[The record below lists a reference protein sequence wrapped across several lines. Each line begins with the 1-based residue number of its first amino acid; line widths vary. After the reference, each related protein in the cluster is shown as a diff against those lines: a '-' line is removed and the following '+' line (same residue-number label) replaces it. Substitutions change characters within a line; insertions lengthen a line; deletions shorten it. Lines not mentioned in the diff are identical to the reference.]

1 MPPKSTFIP
10 RIKVPYQ
17 FSNIKLNRP
26 KMGIRVVS
34 SKTLSASMQNN
45 FTNCEQDYMDYD
57 TAIFNKKNI
66 TFMPRFG

>member
-1 MPPKSTFIP
+1 MSPKATFIP

-17 FSNIKLNRP
+17 FSNIKLNRR
-26 KMGIRVVS
+26 KMGFRVVS
-34 SKTLSASMQNN
+34 SKTLPASMRNN

-57 TAIFNKKNI
+57 TGISDKKNI